1 MAAEDSG
8 RILVVGE
15 ALVDIVSGPDGDMTE
30 TRPGGAPLNVAVG
43 LARLQVPT
51 TLLTSF
57 GADDHGALVAR
68 HLAESGVRLASPSPG
83 PAPTSV
89 AHASLDERGA
99 ATYHFDLAW
108 DPPAVP
114 VPDNVQALHT
124 GSLAT
129 VLEPGAKATR
139 ALVDSAIAAGAT
151 ITYDPN
157 VRPAISPDRGEA
169 WRRVRQWAERA
180 HVVKLSD
187 ADAGFL
193 CPGTGIGE
201 VIDRFLA
208 WQRTRL
214 VVVTCGA
221 DGATLATAR
230 ERVHVEAPRVR
241 VVDTVGAGD
250 SFMSAL
256 LADMAGRELADPDSL
271 AGTTRQRLQ
280 QIGAFAVTAAA
291 ITCSRRGADPPY
303 RREVTPADP

>member
-8 RILVVGE
+8 PILVVGE
-15 ALVDIVSGPDGDMTE
+15 ALVDIVGGPDGQVIE

-51 TLLTSF
+51 LLLTSF
-57 GADDHGALVAR
+57 GADDHGALVAQ
-68 HLAESGVRLASPSPG
+68 HLAESGVRLASSTPG
-83 PAPTSV
+83 HGPTSV
-89 AHASLDERGA
+89 AHADLDEHGA
-99 ATYHFDLAW
+99 ATYRFDLTW
-108 DPPAVP
+108 DPTAVSL
-114 VPDNVQALHT
+114 PDNLQALHT

-129 VLEPGAKATR
+129 VLEPGAKTTR
-139 ALVDSAIAAGAT
+139 SMVDHAMAVGAA

-157 VRPAISPDRGEA
+157 VRPAISPDREEA
-169 WRRVRQWAERA
+169 WRLVRQWGGLA

-193 CPGTGIGE
+193 CPDTGIGE
-201 VIDRFLA
+201 VIDRLLVA
-208 WQRTRL
+208 ERTRL

-221 DGATLATAR
+221 DGATLATEH
-230 ERVHVEAPRVR
+230 ERVHVEAPRTS

-256 LADMAGRELADPDSL
+256 VADMAGHELADPARL
-271 AGTTRQRLQ
+271 ADTPRQRLQ

-303 RREVTPADP
+303 RREVTLG

>member
-1 MAAEDSG
+1 MGAADG
-8 RILVVGE
+8 RPIVVVGE
-15 ALVDIVSGPDGDMTE
+15 ALVDIVSGPDAEVVE

-51 TLLTSF
+51 TLLTCF
-57 GADDHGALVAR
+57 GDDEHGALVAR
-68 HLAESGVRLASPSPG
+68 HLAESGVRLASSSRG
-83 PAPTSV
+83 PDPTSV
-89 AHASLDERGA
+89 AHAGLDEQGA
-99 ATYHFDLAW
+99 ATYRFDLTW

-114 VPDNVQALHT
+114 LPDDLQALHT

-129 VLEPGAKATR
+129 VLEPGARTTR
-139 ALVDSAIAAGAT
+139 ALVDDAIAAGAT

-157 VRPAISPDRGEA
+157 VRPAISPDRERA
-169 WRRVRQWAERA
+169 WRLVRQWAGRA

-187 ADAGFL
+187 ADAEFL
-193 CPGTGIGE
+193 CPGAGIGE
-201 VIDRFLA
+201 VVDHLLA
-208 WQRTRL
+208 EERTRL
-214 VVVTCGA
+214 VVVTCGG

-230 ERVHVEAPRVR
+230 ERVHIEAPRTA

-256 LADMAGRELADPDSL
+256 IADMAGRELADPRAL
-271 AGTTRQRLQ
+271 TYAPRQRLQ

-303 RREVTPADP
+303 RREVTVGS

>member
-1 MAAEDSG
+1 MAADDSG
-8 RILVVGE
+8 TTLVVGE
-15 ALVDIVSGPDGDMTE
+15 SLVDIVSGADGRVIE

-68 HLAESGVRLASPSPG
+68 HLAESGVALASPTAG

-89 AHASLDERGA
+89 AHASLDDEGA
-99 ATYHFDLAW
+99 ATYRFDLTW

-114 VPDNVQALHT
+114 LPKHLRVLYT

-139 ALVDSAIAAGAT
+139 ALVDRAIAAGAA

-157 VRPAISPDRGEA
+157 VRPAISTDPDAA
-169 WRRVRQWAERA
+169 WRGVRQWAELA

-201 VIDRFLA
+201 VVDRLLA
-208 WQRTRL
+208 AERTRL
-214 VVVTCGA
+214 VVVTRGA
-221 DGATLATAR
+221 RGATLATAR

-256 LADMAGRELADPDSL
+256 LADMWGRELNDPDAL
-271 AGTTRQRLQ
+271 THTPRQRLQ
-280 QIGAFAVTAAA
+280 QVGGFAVTAAA
-291 ITCSRRGADPPY
+291 VTCSRRGADPPL
-303 RREVTPADP
+303 RREVTVA

>member
-1 MAAEDSG
+1 MAAEHS
-8 RILVVGE
+8 RPILVAGE
-15 ALVDIVSGPDGDMTE
+15 ALVDIVSGPDGQVIE

-51 TLLTSF
+51 LLLTSF
-57 GADDHGALVAR
+57 AADDHGAMVAQ

-83 PAPTSV
+83 SGATSV

-99 ATYHFDLAW
+99 ATYRFDLTW
-108 DPPAVP
+108 DPPAVALP
-114 VPDNVQALHT
+114 GNLQALHT

-139 ALVDSAIAAGAT
+139 ALVDDASAIGAT

-157 VRPAISPDRGEA
+157 VRPALLPEREQA
-169 WRRVRQWAERA
+169 WRLVRQWAALA

-187 ADAGFL
+187 DDAAFL
-193 CPGTGIGE
+193 CPGAPLGE
-201 VIDRFLA
+201 VIDRLLSPEL
-208 WQRTRL
+208 TRL

-221 DGATLATAR
+221 GGATLATGR
-230 ERVHVEAPRVR
+230 ERVHVEAPRTK

-256 LADMAGRELADPDSL
+256 IADMAGRELADPQRLTD
-271 AGTTRQRLQ
+271 TPRQRLQ

-303 RREVTPADP
+303 RREVTIG

>member
-1 MAAEDSG
+1 MVEDG
-8 RILVVGE
+8 GPVLVVGE
-15 ALVDIVSGPDGDMTE
+15 SLVDIVSGPDGQVIE
-30 TRPGGAPLNVAVG
+30 TRPGGGPLNVAVG

-57 GADDHGALVAR
+57 GADDHGDLVAG
-68 HLAESGVRLASPSPG
+68 HLAQSGVALASPTPG

-89 AHASLDERGA
+89 AHASLDEQGA
-99 ATYHFDLAW
+99 ASYRFDLTW

-114 VPDNVQALHT
+114 LPEHLQVLHT

-139 ALVDSAIAAGAT
+139 ALVDSAIAAGAA

-157 VRPAISPDRGEA
+157 VRPAVSPEREEA
-169 WRRVRQWAERA
+169 WRLVRQWAQLA

-187 ADAGFL
+187 ADAEFL
-193 CPGTGIGE
+193 SPGTGIGD
-201 VIDRFLA
+201 VVDRLLA
-208 WQRTRL
+208 SERTRL

-230 ERVHVEAPRVR
+230 ERVHVEAPRTQ

-256 LADMAGRELADPDSL
+256 LADMAGRELADPEAL
-271 AGTTRQRLQ
+271 ADTPRQRLQ

-291 ITCSRRGADPPY
+291 VTCSRRGADPPY
-303 RREVTPADP
+303 RREVTIT